1 MSEKKIDNVSPKNIY
16 NTDFD
21 KFVTREGLL
30 GEQALYPNR
39 IRLNGY
45 KAGLLRGY

>member
-21 KFVTREGLL
+21 KFVTREALL
-30 GEQALYPNR
+30 GEQGLYPKWT
-39 IRLNGY
+39 ISHGY
-45 KAGLLRGY
+45 KA

>member
-21 KFVTREGLL
+21 KFVTRVGLL
-30 GEQALYPNR
+30 GEQTLYPKW
-39 IRLNGY
+39 IIFYGH
-45 KAGLLRGY
+45 KA